1 MEALVTEVQEILP
14 LPRPYLRSLLCRL
27 VVFFLIFRQSFTTI
41 IHCTFRA
48 LLSSTKWDRQVLL
61 ETYYSDPER
70 MFKLAALVDPDTVE
84 TMEIGSLDDSVDK
97 ECDICYL
104 SSNETSPFLTNELCG
119 HSFCQDCWTQHLQ
132 NKLEEGEVLRLAC
145 PASSCSI
152 LLADDLVKQVL
163 EHDEKLALRLAGK
176 KSEAVV
182 ERSPNLAWCPPGG
195 CQRVVRL
202 PADSLRSAFFL
213 WHPVTFNSPL
223 GRLL

>member
-1 MEALVTEVQEILP
+1 M
-14 LPRPYLRSLLCRL
+14 
-27 VVFFLIFRQSFTTI
+27 
-41 IHCTFRA
+41 
-48 LLSSTKWDRQVLL
+48 LL

-70 MFKLAALVDPDTVE
+70 MFKMAALIDPDTVE
-84 TMEIGSLDDSVDK
+84 TMETGSLDDSVDQ

-132 NKLEEGEVLRLAC
+132 SKLEGGEVLRLAC

-163 EHDEKLALRLAGK
+163 EHDEKLALRLSSK

-202 PADSLRSAFFL
+202 PADSLRSGFFL
-213 WHPVTFNSPL
+213 WNLVTINSPL